1 MTLTS
6 DSRFNVETIF
16 YLKMHL
22 LFNFIK
28 KISVGEDPISSFSI
42 QTLEVQAGESLF
54 SWNEKVQIRSVL
66 LYMER

>member
-1 MTLTS
+1 M
-6 DSRFNVETIF
+6 ETIF
-16 YLKMHL
+16 YLKMNL

-28 KISVGEDPISSFSI
+28 KFSVGEDTISSFSI

-54 SWNEKVQIRSVL
+54 SWNEQVQIRSVL